1 MGERRSAWAIPR
13 FSETR
18 GASLVLRAKR
28 LHYMRHAVII
38 AAAWM
43 VIFVAT
49 ASSDPTVEYTLRRVR
64 WTRGAHQLRS
74 VLFPMPP
81 ICRFSKAPL
90 PDSTAVFLL
99 HLVGGLGSGPSR
111 RARSSAPTLASFPQV
126 GATTNDH
133 CSRRRGQ
140 SAARS
145 ACQGAAGTSLGADP
159 NRFIKGTLFASRP
172 PLLTL
177 TIAHHGGTG
186 HS

>member
-133 CSRRRGQ
+133 CSRRFSLPHAQPAKGRPARLWGQ
-140 SAARS
+140 TRIVLSKER
-145 ACQGAAGTSLGADP
+145 C
-159 NRFIKGTLFASRP
+159 SRRA
-172 PLLTL
+172 LLC
-177 TIAHHGGTG
+177 
-186 HS
+186 